1 MANTPSIKRRARPST
16 AKEPHQGNMPSLHAS
31 GGAVR
36 PATADVKRDER
47 KADAGAA
54 GEAAGGKAPA
64 AGRVLGAGKCI
75 AGIREMVQQQ
85 EMLHSRNTAISR
97 WHARPR
103 TATTLRTF
111 TTPSQMLLTMQQSE
125 MSHQASLLAW
135 HSQCTGYR
143 QELQKW
149 KRDVTRGGQPPD
161 IQFPSF
167 AKLHK

>member
-16 AKEPHQGNMPSLHAS
+16 AKEPHRGSMPPLSAP
-31 GGAVR
+31 GAAR
-36 PATADVKRDER
+36 PATADAKRDER

-54 GEAAGGKAPA
+54 SEAGGKAPA
-64 AGRVLGAGKCI
+64 PGRVLGAGKCI

-167 AKLHK
+167 AKLHR